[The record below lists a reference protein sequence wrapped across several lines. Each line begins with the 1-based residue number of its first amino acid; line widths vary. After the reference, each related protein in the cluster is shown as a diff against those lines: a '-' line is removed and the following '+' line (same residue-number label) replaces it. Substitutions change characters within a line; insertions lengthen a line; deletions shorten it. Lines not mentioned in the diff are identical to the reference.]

1 MGPNSPPKME
11 PSLRIQ
17 IPMIRSP
24 LRLLKLVT
32 FTRLDFSNLL
42 IMWFAVEKFREKAVD
57 NTAVANYF
65 CLRQLPPSWTAW
77 TDVTSC
83 TVSCGNGTILRQAE
97 CRYNTGLLGDTW

>member
-1 MGPNSPPKME
+1 MNDKVTVEITEAGNVYKVGIFVVLCRAVFPASVDEPTGNS
-11 PSLRIQ
+11 L
-17 IPMIRSP
+17 
-24 LRLLKLVT
+24 
-32 FTRLDFSNLL
+32 
-42 IMWFAVEKFREKAVD
+42 KAVD

-97 CRYNTGLLGDTW
+97 CRYNTGVLGDTW